1 MSYTAPLD
9 AWLQALIASTR
20 PEARRQL
27 ARRVAHAL
35 RQSQIDRNRAQQNP
49 DGTPYEPRKP
59 QPAGL
64 RKKKGRLRR
73 RMFERMA
80 TTKHMH
86 ATATG
91 STATVEIAG
100 RAARIARVHQFG
112 QEDSVH
118 RGGPRIRYRIRKIL
132 GITDSERREILRL
145 VEAIILDNNRNWGT
159 NTR

>member
-1 MSYTAPLD
+1 VSYTAPLD
-9 AWLQALIASTR
+9 AWLQALIASTK

-27 ARRVAHAL
+27 ARRVAQAL

-64 RKKKGRLRR
+64 REKKGRLRR
-73 RMFERMA
+73 RMFARMA
-80 TTKHMH
+80 TKHMR

-91 STATVEIAG
+91 SAATVEIAG

-112 QEDSVH
+112 LEDTVNR
-118 RGGPRIRYRIRKIL
+118 RGLRVRYPI
-132 GITDSERREILRL
+132 REILGFSKNDID
-145 VEAIILDNNRNWGT
+145 AITGT
-159 NTR
+159 VLHHIDPR

>member
-9 AWLQALIASTR
+9 AWLQALIASTK

-27 ARRVAHAL
+27 ARRVAQAL
-35 RQSQIDRNRAQQNP
+35 RQAQIDRNREQQNP

-64 RKKKGRLRR
+64 REKKGRLRR
-73 RMFERMA
+73 RMFESMA
-80 TTKHMH
+80 TTKHMR

-91 STATVEIAG
+91 SAATVEIAG

-112 QEDSVH
+112 LEDTVNR
-118 RGGPRIRYRIRKIL
+118 RGLRVRYPI
-132 GITDSERREILRL
+132 REILGFGKSDI
-145 VEAIILDNNRNWGT
+145 EAITGTVLDHLDPS
-159 NTR
+159 